1 MTGEKNN
8 ARTALFSAFVLVP
21 VAALTIVL
29 TSVLLSRTGLPF
41 AAAYAVS
48 ILAAVIGTC
57 AASYGGKTLI
67 TLPSPAIISWLV
79 YEEIIARGIT
89 WQEML
94 GIAAL
99 VSLLGAV
106 LTRTRYA
113 AALQRALPA
122 TVRTGLVLGLSLTL
136 LMTAALHA
144 RILLPSPWVLT
155 MGGTLS
161 DPLTYFTLTGILLV
175 LVLWARKLRF
185 ALPLGMALIAL
196 LTWAEGFWE
205 IPAAPFLAPD
215 LISLSLVLT
224 LPQSDFLLSL
234 PLGMTLLLA
243 LVIESEAVLA
253 AQTDAAKGTR
263 SLARLFTVS
272 GFAALIGAFPLTIA
286 PISAALPTE
295 KETHG
300 SAGIPR
306 TALLSA
312 LLLLALL
319 PCAPLLAALADFPA
333 VPAIAL
339 ASIGLM
345 LLVRGLAMLKCTEDI
360 TLREGAVVAA
370 FVLAS
375 YDIKTGLTLALFLWT
390 LLTAAR
396 GERVPRMTGALTV
409 LFSVFF
415 LLKWI
420 L

>member
-29 TSVLLSRTGLPF
+29 TSVLLSHAGLPF

-48 ILAAVIGTC
+48 ILASVIGTC

-79 YEEIIARGIT
+79 YEEIISRGIA

-113 AALQRALPA
+113 AVLQTALPA
-122 TVRTGLVLGLSLTL
+122 IVRIGLVLGLSLTL

-175 LVLWARKLRF
+175 LVLWARKLRC

-205 IPAAPFLAPD
+205 IPAAPFLVPD
-215 LISLSLVLT
+215 LISLPLVLT
-224 LPQSDFLLSL
+224 LPQTDLLLSL

-253 AQTDAAKGTR
+253 AQTDAAKGA
-263 SLARLFTVS
+263 SPLARLFTVS
-272 GFAALIGAFPLTIA
+272 GIAAFIGAFPLTIA

-295 KETHG
+295 KETCG
-300 SAGIPR
+300 STSIPR

-339 ASIGLM
+339 AGIGLM

-370 FVLAS
+370 CVLAS

-409 LFSVFF
+409 LFSAFF

>member
-29 TSVLLSRTGLPF
+29 TSVLLSHAGLPF

-48 ILAAVIGTC
+48 ILASVIGTC

-79 YEEIIARGIT
+79 YEEIIARGIA

-113 AALQRALPA
+113 AVLQTALPA
-122 TVRTGLVLGLSLTL
+122 IVRIGLVLGLSLTL

-175 LVLWARKLRF
+175 LVLWARKLRC

-205 IPAAPFLAPD
+205 IPAAPFLVPD
-215 LISLSLVLT
+215 LISLPLVLT
-224 LPQSDFLLSL
+224 LPQTDLLLSL

-253 AQTDAAKGTR
+253 AQTDAAKGA
-263 SLARLFTVS
+263 SPLARLFTVS
-272 GFAALIGAFPLTIA
+272 GIAAFIGAFPLTIA

-295 KETHG
+295 KETCG
-300 SAGIPR
+300 STSIPR

-339 ASIGLM
+339 AGIGLM

-409 LFSVFF
+409 LFSAFF

>member
-1 MTGEKNN
+1 MTSEKNN

-57 AASYGGKTLI
+57 AASYGGKALI
-67 TLPSPAIISWLV
+67 ALPSPAIISWLV
-79 YEEIIARGIT
+79 YEEIIARGIA

-161 DPLTYFTLTGILLV
+161 DPLTYFTLMGILLV
-175 LVLWARKLRF
+175 LLLHERMPRA
-185 ALPLGMALIAL
+185 ALPLGIILIGV
-196 LTWAEGFWE
+196 LTWVEGFWE
-205 IPAAPFLAPD
+205 IPSAPFLIPD
-215 LISLSLVLT
+215 LEGTAFAFMVVPSDLCAAVT
-224 LPQSDFLLSL
+224 L
-234 PLGMTLLLA
+234 GGTLLIA
-243 LVIESEAVLA
+243 LSAESMAVLMVKND
-253 AQTDAAKGTR
+253 DAAHL

-272 GFAALIGAFPLTIA
+272 GCMSLLGAFPLTIA
-286 PISAALPTE
+286 PISASIETE
-295 KETHG
+295 YEAHHKE
-300 SAGIPR
+300 GIPL
-306 TALLSA
+306 TAVLFA
-312 LLLLALL
+312 LLLAFLL
-319 PCAPLLAALADFPA
+319 PCAMLMQALADFPA
-333 VPAIAL
+333 MSAVAL
-339 ASIGLM
+339 AVMGL
-345 LLVRGLAMLKCTEDI
+345 LLLMRGMEMLKCTTNF

-370 FVLAS
+370 FVLTA

-390 LLTAAR
+390 LLTVVR
-396 GERVPRMTGALTV
+396 GEKVPRMTGALTAF
-409 LFSVFF
+409 FSLFF